1 VFTRE
6 QDDELVMGLVEK
18 ALEKPSSNREAYLRE
33 ACGDNSE
40 LFERVWHYI
49 EWEERMHGFL
59 LDPLPAYT
67 GACFRAWRD
76 IDAAMRF
83 LQFL

>member
-1 VFTRE
+1 MLTRE
-6 QDDELVMGLVEK
+6 HDDELVMGLVE
-18 ALEKPSSNREAYLRE
+18 PSPNREAYLRE
-33 ACGDNSE
+33 TCGDNSE

-49 EWEERMHGFL
+49 ESEERMHGFL